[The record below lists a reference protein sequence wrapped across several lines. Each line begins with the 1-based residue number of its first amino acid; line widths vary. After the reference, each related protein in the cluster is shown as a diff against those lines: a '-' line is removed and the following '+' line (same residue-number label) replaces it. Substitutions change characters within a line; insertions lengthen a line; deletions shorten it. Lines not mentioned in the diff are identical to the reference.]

1 IPIAIV
7 FSTQSEVDN
16 FPTNYPGCTTIDGN
30 VGITGNN
37 ITNLNGLS
45 QITQIGGSLQFL
57 NSNSL
62 STLTAYSI

>member
-1 IPIAIV
+1 MKFYLLMLLTCLAAKNTLLSQNCIPIAIV

-37 ITNLNGLS
+37 IT
-45 QITQIGGSLQFL
+45 
-57 NSNSL
+57 
-62 STLTAYSI
+62 